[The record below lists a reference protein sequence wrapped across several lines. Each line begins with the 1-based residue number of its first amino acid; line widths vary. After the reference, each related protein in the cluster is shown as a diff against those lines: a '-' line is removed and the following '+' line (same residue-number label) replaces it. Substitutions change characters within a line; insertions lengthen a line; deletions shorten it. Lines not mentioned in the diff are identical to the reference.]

1 MFKTVSPEQ
10 AGISSSKVLEFIK
23 ILEKYKLNTHCILMA
38 RGNNIFAET
47 YYAPFDADFKHRM
60 YSVSKSFTAIA
71 VGFAEQDG
79 LLSLDDKFM
88 KYFPEY
94 RNKKTDALYEE
105 TTIRDL
111 LTMRS
116 HISGQNPNWWAK
128 EDRPKEYF
136 DLSTNKVPGTNF
148 WYDSAGSM
156 LLSCIVEKL
165 TGKPFMEYL
174 KEKVL
179 LDIGFSKDAYCLL
192 APGGHSHSDSGVMCT
207 GRELL
212 AFARF
217 VMNLGVWNG
226 KRYLNEKFMRA
237 AISKQTD
244 NAVAGNITAYGD
256 LGYGYLIWK
265 MRRDGFAFVGM
276 ADQLAICDPA
286 TDFIFVI
293 TSENHDSE
301 AASRMLIFHEVYK
314 SIVENLGESLPED
327 EEAYAKLKEYM
338 GSRKMIEL
346 TDGVESSVESKI
358 SGKLY
363 KMETNPMKIDT
374 IKVTIDGKKG
384 TLEYTNEAGLNSIT
398 FGMGY
403 NEFGRFPGEK
413 RMSITA
419 SVYED
424 GDYACGASAIWCEET
439 KLHLMIRVIDTY
451 LGTLSIVLG
460 YKDERVSVAMTKHAQ
475 RILDDYD
482 GFAIGYIIKDEA
494 K

>member
-1 MFKTVSPEQ
+1 MFKTISPEQ
-10 AGISSSKVLEFIK
+10 AGIPSSKVLEFIK
-23 ILEKYKLNTHCILMA
+23 VLEQYKLNTHSILMA
-38 RGNNIFAET
+38 RGNDIFAET

-60 YSVSKSFTAIA
+60 YSISKSFTAIA

-79 LLSLDDKFM
+79 FLSLDDKFM

-94 RNKKTDALYEE
+94 RNEKTDELYEE

-116 HISGQNPNWWAK
+116 CMAGKNPDWWAK
-128 EDRPKEYF
+128 PDRPKAYF
-136 DLSTNKVPGTNF
+136 DLTSNKVPGTNF
-148 WYDSAGSM
+148 FYDSTGSM
-156 LLSCIVEKL
+156 LLACIVERL

-207 GRELL
+207 SRDLL

-226 KRYLNEKFMRA
+226 KCYLNEEFMRA
-237 AISKQTD
+237 ATSKQTD
-244 NAVAGNITAYGD
+244 NAVKALITAYGD
-256 LGYGYLIWK
+256 QGYGYLIWK
-265 MRRDGFAFVGM
+265 TRRDGFAFVGM
-276 ADQLAICDPA
+276 ADQLAICDPK

-293 TSENHDSE
+293 TSENMNSADS
-301 AASRMLIFHEVYK
+301 SRMLIFHELYK
-314 SIVENLGESLPED
+314 SIIEELGEPLPEN
-327 EEAYAKLKEYM
+327 EEAYGELRAYM
-338 GSRKMIEL
+338 SSRKMIAL
-346 TDGVESSVESKI
+346 TDGVESNTEAKI
-358 SGKLY
+358 SGKTY
-363 KMETNPMKIDT
+363 KLEANPMGIDT
-374 IKVTIDGKKG
+374 LKVTIDSEKG
-384 TLEYTNEAGLNSIT
+384 TLEYTNAEGLNTIK

-403 NEFGRFPGEK
+403 NEFGRFPGKK

-424 GDYACGASAIWCEET
+424 GDYACGASAIWCEDA
-439 KLHLMIRVIDTY
+439 KLHIKVRITDTY

-460 YKDERVSVAMTKHAQ
+460 YKDERVSVTMTRRAQ

-482 GFAIGYIIKDEA
+482 GYAIGYVMEE
-494 K
+494 